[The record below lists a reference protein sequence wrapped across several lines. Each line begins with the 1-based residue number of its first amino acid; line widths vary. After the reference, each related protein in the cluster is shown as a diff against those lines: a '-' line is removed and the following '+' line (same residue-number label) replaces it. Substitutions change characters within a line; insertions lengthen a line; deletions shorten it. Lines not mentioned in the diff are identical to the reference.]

1 MVEPWRALYPF
12 QSRWFGLRGGL
23 RMHYLDEGQGAPVVM
38 VHGNPSW
45 SFYWRELVKDL
56 RADHRVIAMDHVGM
70 GLSDKPDELRYDY
83 TLKSRVDD
91 LEALLDELGIKE
103 KVTLVVHDWGG
114 MIGLSWACRHPG
126 RVARLVITN
135 TAAFLPPAHYGLPA
149 PLALARSG
157 LGAWL
162 VRGLN
167 LFCRGAVKFCAKE
180 RVMTPAVSSGY
191 LAPYDSWENR
201 VAVHNFV
208 LDIPTD
214 EEHPAYELVKWTDQH
229 LGMLK
234 ELPVLLV
241 WGGRDFVFTYRFYD
255 EFQRR
260 FPKAEAHHLKNARH
274 YVLEDDPGAVVA
286 LTRDFL
292 ARHPL

>member
-1 MVEPWRALYPF
+1 MVEAWRALYPF
-12 QSRWFGLRGGL
+12 QSRWFEVRGLK
-23 RMHYLDEGQGAPVVM
+23 MHYLDEGQGDPVVM

-45 SFYWRELVKDL
+45 SFYWRELAKAL
-56 RADHRVIAMDHVGM
+56 RGKHRVIVPDHIGM
-70 GLSDKPDELRYDY
+70 GLSDKPDEFAYEY

-91 LEALLDELGIKE
+91 LEALLDGIGAKE

-114 MIGLSWACRHPG
+114 MIALAWACRHPG

-135 TAAFLPPAHYGLPA
+135 TAGFLPPEGKALPWQ
-149 PLALARSG
+149 LTLARSG

-167 LFCRGAVKFCAKE
+167 LFARGAAKLCALQKPMSAAI
-180 RVMTPAVSSGY
+180 RAGY

-214 EEHPAYELVKWTDQH
+214 EEHPAYELVAWTGQH

-234 ELPVLLV
+234 DHPVLLV
-241 WGGRDFVFTYRFYD
+241 WGGKDFVFDKDFFD
-255 EFQRR
+255 EFAKR
-260 FPKAEAHHLKNARH
+260 FPKAETKYLEDAGH
-274 YVLEDDPGAVVA
+274 YVLEDAPETVVP
-286 LTRDFL
+286 LVSEFL
-292 ARHPL
+292 AKHPL